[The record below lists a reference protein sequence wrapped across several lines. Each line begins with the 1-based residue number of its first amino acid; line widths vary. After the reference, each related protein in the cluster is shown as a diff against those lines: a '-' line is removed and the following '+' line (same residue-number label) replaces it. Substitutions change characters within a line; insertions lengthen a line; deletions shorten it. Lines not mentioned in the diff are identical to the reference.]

1 MGCCQQ
7 RQHVTACPLY
17 VVFMRNPTCELAP
30 ALQSLIYALVQAGVR
45 PNLAAW
51 LDVGPSRA
59 MQGLMAKNSELV
71 QKKVRWALWQT
82 VSYLCSLPHIWSA
95 GVCRAAGHL
104 LRQNHGR
111 QPLYKCTR
119 W

>member
-1 MGCCQQ
+1 M
-7 RQHVTACPLY
+7 PLPAGPPGYY
-17 VVFMRNPTCELAP
+17 VP

-71 QKKVRWALWQT
+71 QKKVRRTLW
-82 VSYLCSLPHIWSA
+82 
-95 GVCRAAGHL
+95 
-104 LRQNHGR
+104 
-111 QPLYKCTR
+111 
-119 W
+119 